1 MHRRRRLRRLQGGLI
16 VDRGRSGRVLDAARA
31 RGADFAELFVEETAF
46 SSLLL
51 RDKRIE
57 SATSSTEFGIGLRMV
72 FGGQVLYAHTSR
84 ESEDALVRLVEELSA
99 ARPRDGSPLDLGAP
113 LAGRA
118 GPGPSHASQVD
129 PHDPE
134 FDGRMDVL
142 RRADACARSVSD
154 RIAQVSS
161 TVIHRRSR
169 IQILNSDGM
178 DLEDDRTWTR
188 FTVAVVAEHQG
199 ARQTGNEAP
208 GERRGLEFL
217 LGLDVE
223 EQARKAAE
231 RAVRM
236 LDASPAPAGE
246 MPVLIGNGFGGVIF
260 HEACGHPLETEAV
273 RRKATPF
280 AGRIGELVA
289 HPCLTA
295 IDDGTIPHAWGSL
308 DFDDEGTPTR
318 STTLIRDGVLE
329 TFLSDRIGAA
339 ECGVP
344 RSGSARRE
352 SYRYAPVSRMR
363 NTYIAAGTSSVDEM
377 LRSMGNGLWAVRMG
391 GGSVNPATGEFNFA
405 VEEGYMVRDGKPAE
419 AVRGA
424 TLTGKGHEIMPRIRM
439 VGTDLELAPGTCGA
453 SSGLVPVSVGQPTL
467 LVDPILV
474 GGRS

>member
-1 MHRRRRLRRLQGGLI
+1 VDPARL
-16 VDRGRSGRVLDAARA
+16 VRVLDAARD
-31 RGADFAELFVEETAF
+31 RGADFAELFLEETAF

-51 RDKRIE
+51 RDRRIE
-57 SATSSTEFGIGLRMV
+57 SATASTDFGIGLRMI
-72 FGGQVLYAHTSR
+72 FGSQVLYGHTSR
-84 ESEDALVRLVEELSA
+84 ESEDALLRMVDDLA
-99 ARPRDGSPLDLGAP
+99 GARPKDGSSLDLGDP
-113 LAGRA
+113 LVGKVRA
-118 GPGPSHASQVD
+118 GSVHPAMVD

-134 FDGRMDVL
+134 ADGRMEAL
-142 RRADACARSVSD
+142 RRADRSAREVSD

-161 TVIHRRSR
+161 TVLHRRSR
-169 IQILNSDGM
+169 IHILNSEGLDVS
-178 DLEDDRTWTR
+178 DDRTWTR

-223 EQARKAAE
+223 GQARKAAE

-280 AGRIGELVA
+280 AGRVGELVA

-318 STTLIRDGVLE
+318 RTVLIRDGVLE
-329 TFLSDRIGAA
+329 RFLSDRVGAA
-339 ECGVP
+339 ECGVE
-344 RSGSARRE
+344 RTGSARRE

-363 NTYIAAGTSSVDEM
+363 NTYIAAGSSGVEEM
-377 LRSMGNGLWAVRMG
+377 LASMGDGLWAVRMG

-405 VEEGYMVRDGKPAE
+405 VEEGYLVKGGKPAG

-439 VGTDLELAPGTCGA
+439 VGSDLELAPGTCGA
-453 SSGLVPVSVGQPTL
+453 SSGLVPVSVGQPSL